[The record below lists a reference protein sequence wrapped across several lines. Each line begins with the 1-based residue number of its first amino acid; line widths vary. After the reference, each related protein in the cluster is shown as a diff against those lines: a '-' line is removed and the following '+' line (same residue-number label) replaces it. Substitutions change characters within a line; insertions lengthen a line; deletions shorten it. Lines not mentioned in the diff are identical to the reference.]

1 MSKWL
6 NAGTVL
12 GGVGGAVTAAIALW
26 QVFQPSPLDS
36 VDEIVT
42 ALNRIGDALSSEAID
57 LSDADAQAQIANA
70 AGPVSDLLARNL
82 NALDAEQIARL
93 GGVADARPGETVEL
107 LQPDGSA
114 ARVTFRQWNNSP
126 PDVVL
131 TFDGERVVTRA
142 GWQGEV
148 GQIGCVLI
156 FAGPTRDEAPM
167 ARFRLSCP

>member
-6 NAGTVL
+6 NAGTFL
-12 GGVGGAVTAAIALW
+12 GAIGGAVTAALGLW
-26 QVFQPSPLDS
+26 QAFQPSPLDGI
-36 VDEIVT
+36 DEIVT

-70 AGPVSDLLARNL
+70 AGPVSELLARNL

-107 LQPDGSA
+107 LQPDGTS
-114 ARVTFRQWNNSP
+114 ARVTFRQWNTSP
-126 PDVVL
+126 PDAIL
-131 TFDGERVVTRA
+131 TFEGERVVTRA
-142 GWQGEV
+142 GWQSDV
-148 GQIGCVLI
+148 GRAGCVLI
-156 FAGPTRDEAPM
+156 FAGATRDEDPM